1 MPKIIQSSGLMRMAF
16 LYFVDLGSDFM
27 DCTSW
32 TWLPLLFNIPGWPLK
47 AGLLLGFPHLQARTV
62 EDVVQDL
69 KKITTSAASSST
81 LGMAS
86 IMISSSSLGLPELFW
101 AVLPSSLLTSAAAPG
116 TLRLKKKVSGSKP
129 KP

>member
-47 AGLLLGFPHLQARTV
+47 AGLLLGFPYLQPRAV

-69 KKITTSAASSST
+69 KKLSPQ
-81 LGMAS
+81 L
-86 IMISSSSLGLPELFW
+86 LPPQPLEW
-101 AVLPSSLLTSAAAPG
+101 VPS
-116 TLRLKKKVSGSKP
+116 
-129 KP
+129 